1 MPLPS
6 PFPGPVI
13 PGPLPGSAI
22 HEPPSLPS
30 SSAAQRGAVESE
42 ETRHQDG
49 PPGETLDG
57 SMNRWY
63 EKKGFGFV
71 RPDGGGLD
79 VFVHTSDI
87 HPDDID
93 SIHIGAKVKFT
104 KCWDS
109 RKSKFKVHTINFLPS
124 SQGRVRTRQFSRSPY
139 RSPSRHQRASP
150 SDRRHRRHPSGKR
163 RRTSPASISPLPS
176 SLAISAP
183 EALIPAAGASL
194 SPVAVAVAP
203 TILPATQSITAP
215 TPSVFPPPTFA
226 CQ

>member
-1 MPLPS
+1 MGEMGRFVVAAITSTIYWQLDPSWQNADQGGPVTVTIARAPTVPAAAHLPPAPTPASLTRIEDGPEVEGRTMPLPS

-13 PGPLPGSAI
+13 PGPFPGSAI

-109 RKSKFKVHTINFLPS
+109 RKSKFKVHTINFLP
-124 SQGRVRTRQFSRSPY
+124 
-139 RSPSRHQRASP
+139 
-150 SDRRHRRHPSGKR
+150 
-163 RRTSPASISPLPS
+163 
-176 SLAISAP
+176 
-183 EALIPAAGASL
+183 
-194 SPVAVAVAP
+194 
-203 TILPATQSITAP
+203 
-215 TPSVFPPPTFA
+215 
-226 CQ
+226 